1 MCEIK
6 IKQVETSAGRVINSS
21 IIEDLDAPFRKK
33 FGPKWDEY
41 RKNWA
46 AASRMEY
53 RPDFPLFVRFET
65 KFRCN
70 LRCKMCIH
78 GHPDLEKGYTYEGEL
93 DFATYCR
100 LIDECA
106 EHKCPS
112 IGMNHV
118 NEPLLDKDLIE
129 RINYAANKGIMD
141 IHMNTNAMLL
151 TPEMSEKLLDSGLS
165 RLCFSIEALTP
176 ETYKK
181 VRVGGDYDLVMT
193 NIDTFLNLRAQRK
206 QELPVT
212 RASLLLQEDNE
223 HEVDAFREHWVKKV
237 EYVAVQR
244 YVPISPF
251 NQEEDDDARAQAKS
265 ISPKDGKQKCSYAW
279 ESVFIH
285 GDGTALPCAAHK
297 ARKIAVGNI
306 HKNTIHEI
314 FNSSAMEEL
323 RMKHKTGN
331 LEGLKL
337 CPSCI
342 R

>member
-1 MCEIK
+1 MAESK
-6 IKQVETSAGRVINSS
+6 INQEETSGGRVLNSS
-21 IIEDLDAPFRKK
+21 IQADPDVPFRKK

-41 RKNWA
+41 RRNWA

-70 LRCKMCIH
+70 LHCKMCAH
-78 GHPDLEKGYTYEGEL
+78 GHPDLEKGYSYDGEL
-93 DFATYCR
+93 DFDTYCR

-106 EHKCPS
+106 EHGCPS
-112 IGMNHV
+112 IGMNHA

-129 RINYAANKGIMD
+129 RINYATKRGIMD

-151 TPEMSEKLLDSGLS
+151 TAEMSKKLLDTGLT
-165 RLCFSIEALTP
+165 RLCFSVDALTP
-176 ETYKK
+176 ETFKK
-181 VRVGGDYDLVMT
+181 IRVDADYDLVMS
-193 NIDTFLNLRAQRK
+193 NIDTFLNLRAERRQD
-206 QELPVT
+206 LPVT
-212 RASLLLQEDNE
+212 RVSLVLQEDNK

-237 EYVAVQR
+237 EYVAIQR

-251 NQEEDDDARAQAKS
+251 DQEEDDMRAHATS
-265 ISPKDGKQKCSYAW
+265 FSPKEGAQKCSYAW

-285 GDGTALPCAAHK
+285 GDGTVLPCAAHR

-314 FNSSAMEEL
+314 WNSPSMEEL

-337 CPSCI
+337 CPTCI
-342 R
+342 Q